1 MKRWTLDEIREALS
15 ALARDSGV
23 DEIRLFVRADGRSE
37 VRAGRAARGYSAE
50 RWGTAARRG
59 GAWEAEDGDQD
70 PIDRVLGRGEYQ
82 P

>member
-1 MKRWTLDEIREALS
+1 MKRWTLDELREALS

-23 DEIRLFVRADGRSE
+23 EGISLSVDATGRGSVRVDP
-37 VRAGRAARGYSAE
+37 
-50 RWGTAARRG
+50 G
-59 GAWEAEDGDQD
+59 GLASGWAKSSGLRQAWVIVDGDQD

>member
-1 MKRWTLDEIREALS
+1 MKRWTLDEIREALA

-23 DEIRLFVRADGRSE
+23 PSLSLYVEGEGSHAELRVSGPDGLGW
-37 VRAGRAARGYSAE
+37 AQHGPYGWLALQ
-50 RWGTAARRG
+50 
-59 GAWEAEDGDQD
+59 GDQD